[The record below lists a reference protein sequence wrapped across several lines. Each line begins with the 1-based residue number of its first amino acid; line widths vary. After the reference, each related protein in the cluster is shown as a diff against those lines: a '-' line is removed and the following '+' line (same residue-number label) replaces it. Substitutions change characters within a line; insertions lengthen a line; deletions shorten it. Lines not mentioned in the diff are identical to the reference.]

1 MDDLIDKNVL
11 ILDSIKNDTY
21 NFKNLLKKSDC
32 IIWTNCSKLNI
43 NIGSTINKLIF
54 INCNNI
60 KIKLNKIISGVDFDK
75 CKNIKM
81 KTQVNKSINYLSLYK
96 TDLVMYINQIDLNQ
110 VIIDSDKSNLRYKL
124 I

>member
-11 ILDSIKNDTY
+11 VLDSIKNDTY
-21 NFKNLLKKSDC
+21 NFKNLLKKSNC
-32 IIWTNCSKLNI
+32 IIWINCSKLNI

-60 KIKLNKIISGVDFDK
+60 KIKLKKIISGIDFDK
-75 CKNIKM
+75 CKNIKI
-81 KTQVNKSINYLSLYK
+81 KTDINKSINYLSLYK
-96 TDLVMYINQIDLNQ
+96 TNIIIYINQIDLNQ
-110 VIIDSDKSNLRYKL
+110 LIIDSEKSSIKYKL